1 VSTLAV
7 TWWGHSTATIELGPT
22 RVLTDPLQVDR
33 FVHLRRHASSP
44 TVEVV
49 AADLVLVS
57 HLHIDHFHLPSLR
70 RLGPGTPVIVPAGS
84 RDLLA
89 RTGLDVHEASPGERL
104 TVAGVSVEV
113 TRADHPA
120 TRHRWS
126 RKAAQPVGFR
136 LECAGRSLWYPGDTG
151 PSTDVSGVRGVDLA
165 LVPVGGWGPTLGDD
179 HVGPEEAAEL
189 VRRVGARWAVPV
201 HWGTFW
207 PLGMGRV
214 APGVRRHL
222 FETPGERFLD
232 AVEHDDVRGV
242 LAEQGHRI
250 VLDA

>member
-1 VSTLAV
+1 MSGLAV
-7 TWWGHSTATIELGPT
+7 TWWGHSTTTVELGAT
-22 RVLTDPLQVDR
+22 RVLTDPVFVDR
-33 FVHLRRHASSP
+33 FVHLRRHATSP
-44 TVEVV
+44 TDEAT

-57 HLHIDHFHLPSLR
+57 HLHMDHFHLPSLR
-70 RLGPGTPVIVPAGS
+70 RLTAGTPVVVPAGS

-89 RTGLDVHEASPGERL
+89 RTGLDVLEASPGDRL
-104 TVAGVSVEV
+104 TVAGVRVEV
-113 TRADHPA
+113 SAADHPA

-136 LECAGRSLWYPGDTG
+136 VEGAGRSLWFPGDTG
-151 PSTDVSGVRGVDLA
+151 PATDVSDVRPVDLA

-179 HVGPEEAAEL
+179 HVGPADAADL

-214 APGVRRHL
+214 APGVRRQL

-232 AVEHDDVRGV
+232 AVDEDEVRGV
-242 LAEQGHRI
+242 LAEHGRRI
-250 VLDA
+250 ALDR